1 MKYLLSILCLFI
13 FITACNSKSDTHIS
27 IGKDFLETLKELS
40 IVLDK
45 ITDEN
50 TYNTYMPQI
59 EDLNEKFEQIDKRT
73 ELIGPIDKESQQKL
87 EDLKLDDEAKAVMG
101 SLMKSLMRIS
111 FSPYGR
117 NINDIIKFGE

>member
-27 IGKDFLETLKELS
+27 IAIDYLETVKELS

-50 TYNTYMPQI
+50 TYNTYIGKI
-59 EDLNEKFEQIDKRT
+59 EDLNEKFEEIDKRT
-73 ELIGPIDKESQQKL
+73 ELIGPRDKESQQKI
-87 EDLKLDDEAKAVMG
+87 EDLKLEDEVKSVLG
-101 SLMKSLMRIS
+101 SLVKSLLRIS

-117 NINDIIKFGE
+117 NINDIIKLGD